1 MRPRHPTARVLAMR
15 PVRLFI
21 GARFFTGFA
30 RAVLA
35 ATLAYHVYALTGSYA
50 ALGFLGLASFVP
62 IVPVALLGGVLAD
75 RFDRRGVIV
84 WAHLLAIAT
93 AAGLALVAGPLDGR
107 LGPLLAGALGL
118 GVAAALANPAGSAI
132 LPLLVPREIFQNAAV
147 VSSSAVQLARAA
159 GPIAM
164 GLSVG
169 PFGIGAPYALA
180 AVSFA
185 VAVGCLL
192 ALPRL
197 EHDPSRVDVSL
208 GAVRDGIRFVWRR
221 QAIIGSMALEL
232 LAVVFA
238 SATALLPVYAE
249 DILRVGPEGYGLL
262 RGALSAGTFLMTLVL
277 LLLRPF
283 RHPGRALLRAVLVY
297 GLATIAFGL
306 SRSFPLSL
314 VTLLVVGMADQVSKT
329 TRSVILQ
336 LSTPDQIRGRVSSVN
351 LIFVGASNELG
362 DAESGFL
369 AWLTNATFSV
379 VAGGVASLLALAAV
393 AAAMPEL
400 RRYRPRIAADAGV
413 GTPEK
418 RGT

>member
-1 MRPRHPTARVLAMR
+1 MR

-35 ATLAYHVYALTGSYA
+35 AALAYHVYALTGSYA
-50 ALGFLGLASFVP
+50 ALGFLGLASFAP

-84 WAHLLAIAT
+84 WAHLLAIAVS
-93 AAGLALVAGPLDGR
+93 AALAVVASPLDGR
-107 LGPLLAGALGL
+107 LPALLAGALGL
-118 GVAAALANPAGSAI
+118 AVAAALANPAGSAI
-132 LPLLVPREIFQNAAV
+132 LPLLVPPEIFQNAAV

-169 PFGIGAPYALA
+169 PFGLGAPYALA
-180 AVSFA
+180 ALSFA
-185 VAVGCLL
+185 IAVGCLL
-192 ALPRL
+192 ALPPL

-208 GAVRDGIRFVWRR
+208 GAVREGVRFVWRR
-221 QAIIGSMALEL
+221 RPIIGSMALEL

-249 DILRVGPEGYGLL
+249 DILGVGAQGYGVL
-262 RGALSAGTFLMTLVL
+262 RAGLSLGTFLMTLVL

-283 RHPGRALLRAVLVY
+283 RCPGRALLQAVLVY

-314 VTLLVVGMADQVSKT
+314 ASLLVVGMADQVSKT

-336 LSTPDQIRGRVSSVN
+336 LSTPDEIRGRVSSVN
-351 LIFVGASNELG
+351 LVFVGASNELG

-369 AWLTNATFSV
+369 AWLTSATFSV
-379 VAGGVASLLALAAV
+379 VAGGAACLLALAAV
-393 AAAMPEL
+393 AATVPEL
-400 RRYRPRIAADAGV
+400 RRYRPRVATDGGGPPGSAV
-413 GTPEK
+413 
-418 RGT
+418 